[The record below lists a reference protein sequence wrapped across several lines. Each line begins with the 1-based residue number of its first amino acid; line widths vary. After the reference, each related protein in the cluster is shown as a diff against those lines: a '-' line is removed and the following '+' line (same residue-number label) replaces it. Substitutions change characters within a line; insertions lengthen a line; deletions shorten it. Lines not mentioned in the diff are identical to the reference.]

1 MQVARA
7 AQAQGPAGVLGKG
20 VDHVVEEADAR
31 GDGDGLRGG
40 ELGGVAG
47 GEEVSGVVCVGQERE
62 RGKYL
67 WEGKGRR
74 ERKAA
79 YVLCRIIA
87 AGLLLV
93 QRVPEVGLLKGEQFP
108 AVEVYRDLDLGL
120 VCVAVEGGG
129 SGHGC

>member
-1 MQVARA
+1 MPVVIVMDCEVESWVAW
-7 AQAQGPAGVLGKG
+7 
-20 VDHVVEEADAR
+20 
-31 GDGDGLRGG
+31 
-40 ELGGVAG
+40 LGGRRLAVLFALDKR
-47 GEEVSGVVCVGQERE
+47 ERE